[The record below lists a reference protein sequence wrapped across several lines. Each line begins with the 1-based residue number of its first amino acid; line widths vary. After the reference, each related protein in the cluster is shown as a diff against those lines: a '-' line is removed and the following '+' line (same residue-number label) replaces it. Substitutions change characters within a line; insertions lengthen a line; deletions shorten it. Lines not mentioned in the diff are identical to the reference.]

1 MNTKSHGLF
10 IGLVIKAGTCG
21 PGIMTVGV
29 HEGRFKHLV
38 TNWH

>member
-10 IGLVIKAGTCG
+10 IGLAIKAGTHG

-29 HEGRFKHLV
+29 HEGRFKHL
-38 TNWH
+38 TIN